1 MDDLD
6 RLAFRV
12 SRTVRTTHPH
22 MLERGF
28 TLTDLE
34 ERLAPFA
41 EARRELA
48 AGGPDGYEQTLL
60 RLLSGER
67 GYLAAQPSL
76 QDACRRA
83 LQMPSPAISLVRM
96 WANSPLL
103 LQPHAFAQAN
113 ARSGPVP
120 TAGSNRL
127 DPDQVFGLHPEAVP
141 TDLATPAPTSLAGTI
156 GPVPTSSDLASMP
169 MDHCECHY
177 CGGLLP
183 DGRTLKF
190 CPYCG
195 LDLTIRHCPACS
207 TELERNWRY
216 CVTCGRQ
223 AEEHAPLA
231 DASERRSTPGTAPA
245 TRLAS

>member
-22 MLERGF
+22 LLERGF
-28 TLTDLE
+28 TLADLE
-34 ERLAPFA
+34 ERLAPYPM
-41 EARRELA
+41 ARRELA
-48 AGGPDGYEQTLL
+48 AGGPDGYELTVL

-76 QDACRRA
+76 QDACRQA

-103 LQPHAFAQAN
+103 LQPHAFALATERDT
-113 ARSGPVP
+113 AFPS
-120 TAGSNRL
+120 AGSARL
-127 DPDQVFGLHPEAVP
+127 DPDQLFGLPPEPAAIVSAPSTP
-141 TDLATPAPTSLAGTI
+141 TALAGTI
-156 GPVPTSSDLASMP
+156 PIAAPTADITPTAISTCD
-169 MDHCECHY
+169 CHY
-177 CGGLLP
+177 CGGTLP

-231 DASERRSTPGTAPA
+231 SHTELHAEPGPA
-245 TRLAS
+245 ARLAS